1 MQNSISLYKKKVNMV
16 ILLLP
21 IFFVSLAACT
31 WTIWDDPVETE
42 EFIMGTTITQ
52 RVYGSN
58 AEIAV
63 REVIDRLKTIENKMT
78 VKLPDSELNL
88 LNKMAGKGSVSLSQD
103 TINVL
108 KKAKEF
114 SQLSHGA
121 FDVTLGP
128 VINAW
133 GISTDKQRIPDDQEI
148 RDLLLKVNY
157 NDLIIDEKKQEAEL
171 EREGQSVD
179 LGGIAKGYAGDEATE
194 IYKKHGIES
203 AYINLGGN
211 VVVLGNRPDGKP
223 WKIGIQN
230 PRDVNGKYIGI
241 VEVSDKAVITS
252 GDYQRYFEKN
262 GERYHHILDP
272 NTGYPAKSGL
282 ISATI
287 ITGISINGD
296 ALSTAIFV
304 LGLEKG
310 MKLVESLEDVE
321 CVFITDDRNIYVT
334 SGLKNNFVFM
344 DESKEFKYVK
354 KR

>member
-1 MQNSISLYKKKVNMV
+1 MV

-21 IFFVSLAACT
+21 IFFASLVACSPI
-31 WTIWDDPVETE
+31 IWDDPVETE

-58 AEIAV
+58 AEIAT

-88 LNKMAGKGSVSLSQD
+88 LNKMAGKGTVSLSRD
-103 TINVL
+103 TIYVL

-121 FDVTLGP
+121 FDATLGP
-128 VINAW
+128 IINTW
-133 GISTDKQRIPDDQEI
+133 GISTGKQRIPDDQEI

-157 NDLIIDEKKQEAEL
+157 KDLIIDENKLEVKL
-171 EREGQSVD
+171 ERTGQSVD
-179 LGGIAKGYAGDEATE
+179 LGGIAKGYAGDEAIG

-211 VVVLGNRPDGKP
+211 VVVLGNRSDGKP

-252 GDYQRYFEKN
+252 GDYQRYFEEN
-262 GERYHHILDP
+262 GERYHHIFDP

-287 ITGISINGD
+287 ITELSIDGD
-296 ALSTAIFV
+296 ALSTAVFV

-310 MKLVESLEDVE
+310 MDLVESLEDVE
-321 CVFITDDRNIYVT
+321 GIFITDDKNIYVT
-334 SGLKNNFVFM
+334 SGLKNNFIFM
-344 DESKEFKYVK
+344 DESKEFRYVK